1 MGRLSSSI
9 GLITGTEIVKTVD
22 QLIAISAQPRNRL
35 VARTEKLQ
43 EQQKALADL
52 TALVI
57 GVELS
62 AKRLDVPAQFQARSA
77 TSSNS
82 DALSVTAD
90 SKAAIGS
97 FSGRVL
103 QLASTHTAQSN
114 FRSASP
120 TAALGLTG
128 EIAIRGG
135 GMLAESASL
144 TDLNQG
150 RGVQA
155 GSIRITDRSG
165 KSADID
171 LSKATTIDDVIEAIN
186 QNGTV
191 GIQAT
196 TVGDTIRLTD
206 TTGSTAFN
214 LRVDEVGNGET
225 AADLGLRGINAA
237 SSTATGHDIFGD
249 LGDPVA
255 KGLQGVKL
263 SELKGG
269 AGLGALTSINVTTSN
284 GNTGSI
290 NLSSAESTQDIIRL
304 INDSGLGIEAKL
316 NEGSGGF
323 RIRDLTGGNANSL
336 TISSSDTTA
345 TKLGI
350 AGTASG
356 RVIDGSDLG
365 RPFVKASTPLSQ
377 LRQGKGITPGT
388 ITINDSQGDQAEIDL
403 TDADKITIGTMINR
417 INAAGLSVTAS
428 LNSTGDGF
436 RIVDTGN
443 GSGKLTITDA
453 VNGKTAADLGL
464 TGSAT
469 TTSLGPLVKLQTL
482 SSAERQTIKIA
493 ADDSLDSIAK
503 KFNTNSRLATASVV
517 QADDGTYSLSIRSNR
532 GGDGG
537 RLAISSTG
545 TGLGVSTTSVGQD
558 AILSVSSEVS
568 GTRLLRSADG
578 VFSDVAPGVSVTA
591 KAVTS
596 EQVSLNISRDTTAA
610 TTNIKA
616 FVEQYNKLTDKLK
629 TLTFFDGNAATAG
642 LLFGSSEAL
651 RIESTYTRLI
661 SGQISGAG
669 SIRSFGELGVSFNAE
684 GKMELNETR
693 FTDRLR
699 SNSDAVETFFTS
711 SATGAVARVKEASDR
726 LAGVNSSLLLNR
738 SEALGL
744 RILRSNDQAASLQKR
759 LDTERTRLLKQFI
772 GAEEAIAKLQTNQN
786 AISNI
791 QFIGSRSAVR

>member
-9 GLITGTEIVKTVD
+9 GLITGTDIVGTVD
-22 QLIAISAQPRNRL
+22 QLIAISAQPRDRL

-43 EQQKALADL
+43 EQQAALSEL

-62 AKRLDVPAQFQARSA
+62 AKRLDLPTQFQARSA

-90 SKAAIGS
+90 SSADIGS
-97 FSGRVL
+97 FTARAL
-103 QLASTHTAQSN
+103 QLASTHTAQSS
-114 FRSASP
+114 FRSTSANV
-120 TAALGLTG
+120 ALGLTG
-128 EIAIRGG
+128 QIAIRGG
-135 GMLAESASL
+135 GLLDESAAL
-144 TDLNQG
+144 ADLNQG

-165 KSADID
+165 KSADVD
-171 LSKATTIDDVIEAIN
+171 LSKATSIDEVINAIN
-186 QNGTV
+186 QNGSV
-191 GIQAT
+191 GIRAT
-196 TVGDTIRLTD
+196 TVGDSIRLTD

-237 SSTATGHDIFGD
+237 SDTALGHDIYGD

-263 SELKGG
+263 AELKGG
-269 AGLGALTSINVTTSN
+269 AGLGPLTSIDVTTSD

-290 NLSSAESTQDIIRL
+290 DLSSAESTQDIIRL
-304 INDSGLGIEAKL
+304 INDSGLGIEARL
-316 NEGSGGF
+316 NEGNGGF
-323 RIRDLTGGNANSL
+323 RIRDLTGGNANPLSI
-336 TISSSDTTA
+336 TSSDTTA

-356 RVIDGSDLG
+356 RVIDGTDLG
-365 RPFVKASTPLSQ
+365 RPIVTASTPLSQ

-388 ITINDSQGDQAEIDL
+388 ITINDSTGKQATIDL
-403 TDADKITIGTMINR
+403 SDADKITVGEFVSR
-417 INAAGLSVTAS
+417 VNAADLSLNAS
-428 LNSTGDGF
+428 LNPTGDGF
-436 RIVDTGN
+436 RIIDSGN

-453 VNGKTAADLGL
+453 VDGKTAADLGL
-464 TGSAT
+464 TGTAT
-469 TTSLGPLVKLQTL
+469 TTSLGPLGKLQTL
-482 SSAERQTIKIA
+482 ASAERQTINITA
-493 ADDSLDSIAK
+493 TDSIDSIAA
-503 KFNTNSRLATASVV
+503 KFNADSRLATATVV
-517 QADDGTYSLSIRSNR
+517 QAGDGTYSLAIRSNR

-545 TGLGVSTTSVGQD
+545 AGLGVSTTSVGQD
-558 AILSVSSEVS
+558 GILSVTSEVS
-568 GTRLLRSADG
+568 GTRQLRSADG
-578 VFSDVAPGVSVTA
+578 VFADVAAGVSVTA
-591 KAVTS
+591 KEVTAD
-596 EQVSLNISRDTTAA
+596 QVSLNASRDTTTA
-610 TTNIKA
+610 TTNVKA
-616 FVEQYNKLTDKLK
+616 FVEQYNKLTEKLR
-629 TLTFFDGNAATAG
+629 TLTFYDGNPNTAG

-669 SIRSFGELGVSFNAE
+669 SIRGFNEVGISFNAE

-693 FTDRLR
+693 FTDRLT
-699 SNSDAVETFFTS
+699 SNSAAVETFFTS
-711 SATGAVARVKEASDR
+711 SKTGAVARIKDASDR
-726 LAGVNSSLLLNR
+726 LAGVNNSLLINR

-744 RILRSNDQAASLQKR
+744 RILRNNDQAASLQKR
-759 LDTERTRLLKQFI
+759 LDVERTRLLKQFVST
-772 GAEEAIAKLQTNQN
+772 EEAIAKLQANQN
-786 AISNI
+786 AISQI
-791 QFIGSRSAVR
+791 QFIGFDRSSR

>member
-22 QLIAISAQPRNRL
+22 QLIAISAQPRDRL

-43 EQQKALADL
+43 EQQTALADL

-62 AKRLDVPAQFQARSA
+62 AKRMDQTSQFQARSA

-90 SKAAIGS
+90 SNAAIGS
-97 FSGRVL
+97 FRARAL

-114 FRSASP
+114 FRSASSN
-120 TAALGLTG
+120 AALGLTG

-171 LSKATTIDDVIEAIN
+171 LSKATTIDDVITAIN

-196 TVGDTIRLTD
+196 TVGDSIRLTD
-206 TTGSTAFN
+206 TTGSTTFN
-214 LRVDEVGNGET
+214 LRVDEVGSGET
-225 AADLGLRGINAA
+225 AADLGLRGINVA
-237 SSTATGHDIFGD
+237 SSSALGHDIYGD

-269 AGLGALTSINVTTSN
+269 AGLGTLTSINVTTSN

-290 NLSSAESTQDIIRL
+290 NLSSAQSTQDIIRL
-304 INDSGLGIEAKL
+304 INDSGLGIEARL

-323 RIRDLTGGNANSL
+323 RIRDLTGGNANPL
-336 TISSSDTTA
+336 TISSADTTA

-388 ITINDSQGDQAEIDL
+388 ITITDSKGKKADIDL
-403 TDADKITIGTMINR
+403 TDADKITVGTMINR
-417 INAAGLSVTAS
+417 INAAGLSLSAS
-428 LNSTGDGF
+428 LNNTGDGF
-436 RIVDTGN
+436 RVVDSGN
-443 GSGKLTITDA
+443 GSGKLTITDSGD
-453 VNGKTAADLGL
+453 GKTAEDLGL
-464 TGSAT
+464 TGTAT
-469 TTSLGPLVKLQTL
+469 STSLGALGKLQTL

-493 ADDSLDSIAK
+493 ATDSLDSIAK
-503 KFNTNSRLATASVV
+503 KFNTDSRLATASVV
-517 QADDGTYSLSIRSNR
+517 QAEDGTYSLAIRSNR

-545 TGLGVSTTSVGQD
+545 TGLGVSTTSIGQD
-558 AILSVSSEVS
+558 AILSVNSEVS
-568 GTRLLRSADG
+568 GTRQLRSADG
-578 VFSDVAPGVSVTA
+578 VFTNVAPGVSVTA
-591 KAVTS
+591 KEVTS
-596 EQVSLNISRDTTAA
+596 EEVSMTIGRDTTTA

-629 TLTFFDGNAATAG
+629 ELTFYNGDAGTAG

-661 SGQISGAG
+661 SGSISGAG
-669 SIRSFGELGVSFNAE
+669 SIRSFAEVGVTFNAE
-684 GKMELNETR
+684 GKMELNEKR
-693 FTDRLR
+693 FADRLK
-699 SNSDAVETFFTS
+699 SDSDAVEKFFTS
-711 SATGAVARVKEASDR
+711 SATGAVSRIKEASDR
-726 LAGVNSSLLLNR
+726 LAGVNSSLLINR

-744 RILRSNDQAASLQKR
+744 RILRNNDQAATLQKR
-759 LDTERTRLLKQFI
+759 LDTERTRLLKQFVA
-772 GAEEAIAKLQTNQN
+772 AEEAIAKLQTNQN
-786 AISNI
+786 AISKI
-791 QFIGSRSAVR
+791 QFIGFE

>member
-9 GLITGTEIVKTVD
+9 GLITGTDIVGTVD
-22 QLIAISAQPRNRL
+22 QLIAISAQPRDRL

-43 EQQKALADL
+43 EQQAALSEL

-62 AKRLDVPAQFQARSA
+62 AKRLDLPTQFQARSA

-90 SKAAIGS
+90 SSADIGS
-97 FSGRVL
+97 FTARAL
-103 QLASTHTAQSN
+103 QLASTHTAQSS
-114 FRSASP
+114 FRSTSANV
-120 TAALGLTG
+120 ALGLTG
-128 EIAIRGG
+128 QIAIRGG
-135 GMLAESASL
+135 GLLDESAAL
-144 TDLNQG
+144 ADLNQG

-165 KSADID
+165 KSADVD
-171 LSKATTIDDVIEAIN
+171 LSKATSIDEVINAIN
-186 QNGTV
+186 QNGSV
-191 GIQAT
+191 GIRAT
-196 TVGDTIRLTD
+196 TVGDSIRLTD

-237 SSTATGHDIFGD
+237 SDTALGHDIYGD

-263 SELKGG
+263 AELKGG
-269 AGLGALTSINVTTSN
+269 AGLGPLTSIDVTTSD

-290 NLSSAESTQDIIRL
+290 DLSSAESTQDIIRL
-304 INDSGLGIEAKL
+304 INDSGLGIEARL
-316 NEGSGGF
+316 NEGNGGF
-323 RIRDLTGGNANSL
+323 RIRDLTGGNANPLSI
-336 TISSSDTTA
+336 TSSDTTA

-356 RVIDGSDLG
+356 RVIDGTDLG
-365 RPFVKASTPLSQ
+365 RPIVTASTPLSQ

-388 ITINDSQGDQAEIDL
+388 ITINDSTGKQATIDL
-403 TDADKITIGTMINR
+403 SDADKITVGEFVSR
-417 INAAGLSVTAS
+417 VNAADLSLNAS
-428 LNSTGDGF
+428 LNPTGDGF
-436 RIVDTGN
+436 RIIDSGN

-453 VNGKTAADLGL
+453 VDGKTAADLGL
-464 TGSAT
+464 TGTAT
-469 TTSLGPLVKLQTL
+469 TTSLGPLGKLQTL
-482 SSAERQTIKIA
+482 ASAERQTINITA
-493 ADDSLDSIAK
+493 TDSIDSIAA
-503 KFNTNSRLATASVV
+503 KFNADSRLATATVV
-517 QADDGTYSLSIRSNR
+517 QAGDGTYSLAIRSNR

-545 TGLGVSTTSVGQD
+545 AGLGVSTTSVGQD
-558 AILSVSSEVS
+558 GILSVTSEVS
-568 GTRLLRSADG
+568 GTRQLRSADG
-578 VFSDVAPGVSVTA
+578 VFADVAAGVSVTA
-591 KAVTS
+591 KEVTAD
-596 EQVSLNISRDTTAA
+596 QVSLNVSRDTTTA
-610 TTNIKA
+610 TTNVKA
-616 FVEQYNKLTDKLK
+616 FVEQYNKLTEKLK
-629 TLTFFDGNAATAG
+629 TLTFYDGNPNTAG

-669 SIRSFGELGVSFNAE
+669 SIRGFNEVGISFNAE

-693 FTDRLR
+693 FTDRLT
-699 SNSDAVETFFTS
+699 SNSAAVETFFTS
-711 SATGAVARVKEASDR
+711 SKTGAVARIKDASDR
-726 LAGVNSSLLLNR
+726 LAGVNNSLLINR

-744 RILRSNDQAASLQKR
+744 RILRNNDQAASLQKR
-759 LDTERTRLLKQFI
+759 LDVERTRLLKQFVST
-772 GAEEAIAKLQTNQN
+772 EEAIAKLQANQN
-786 AISNI
+786 AISQI
-791 QFIGSRSAVR
+791 QFIGFDRSSR

>member
-9 GLITGTEIVKTVD
+9 GLITGTDIVGTVD
-22 QLIAISAQPRNRL
+22 QLIAISAQPRDRL

-43 EQQKALADL
+43 EQQAALSEL

-62 AKRLDVPAQFQARSA
+62 AKRLDLPTQFQARSA

-90 SKAAIGS
+90 SSADIGS
-97 FSGRVL
+97 FTARAL
-103 QLASTHTAQSN
+103 QLASTHTAQSS
-114 FRSASP
+114 FRSTSANV
-120 TAALGLTG
+120 ALGLTG
-128 EIAIRGG
+128 QIAIRGG
-135 GMLAESASL
+135 GLLDESAAL
-144 TDLNQG
+144 ADLNQG

-165 KSADID
+165 KSADVD
-171 LSKATTIDDVIEAIN
+171 LSKATSIDEVINAIN
-186 QNGTV
+186 QNGSV
-191 GIQAT
+191 GIRAT
-196 TVGDTIRLTD
+196 TVGDSIRLTD

-237 SSTATGHDIFGD
+237 SDTALGHDIYGD

-263 SELKGG
+263 AELKGG
-269 AGLGALTSINVTTSN
+269 AGLGPLTSIDVTTSD

-290 NLSSAESTQDIIRL
+290 DLSSAESTQDIIRL
-304 INDSGLGIEAKL
+304 INDSGLGIEARL
-316 NEGSGGF
+316 NEGNGGF
-323 RIRDLTGGNANSL
+323 RIRDLTGGNANPLSI
-336 TISSSDTTA
+336 TSSDTTA

-356 RVIDGSDLG
+356 RVIDGTDLG
-365 RPFVKASTPLSQ
+365 RPIVTASTPLSQ

-388 ITINDSQGDQAEIDL
+388 ITINDSTGKQATIDL
-403 TDADKITIGTMINR
+403 SDADKITVGEFVSR
-417 INAAGLSVTAS
+417 VNAADLSLNAS
-428 LNSTGDGF
+428 LNPTGDGF
-436 RIVDTGN
+436 RIIDSGN

-453 VNGKTAADLGL
+453 VDGKTAADLGL
-464 TGSAT
+464 TGTAT
-469 TTSLGPLVKLQTL
+469 TTSLGPLGKLQTL
-482 SSAERQTIKIA
+482 ASAERQTINITA
-493 ADDSLDSIAK
+493 TDSIDSIAA
-503 KFNTNSRLATASVV
+503 KFNADSRLATATVV
-517 QADDGTYSLSIRSNR
+517 QAGDGTYSLAIRSNR

-545 TGLGVSTTSVGQD
+545 AGLGVSTTSVGQD
-558 AILSVSSEVS
+558 GILSVTSEVS
-568 GTRLLRSADG
+568 GTRQLRSADG
-578 VFSDVAPGVSVTA
+578 VFADVAAGVSVTA
-591 KAVTS
+591 KEVTAD
-596 EQVSLNISRDTTAA
+596 QVSLNVSRDTTTA
-610 TTNIKA
+610 TTNVKA
-616 FVEQYNKLTDKLK
+616 FVEQYNKLTEKLR
-629 TLTFFDGNAATAG
+629 TLTFYDGNPNTAG

-669 SIRSFGELGVSFNAE
+669 SIRGFNEVGISFNAE

-693 FTDRLR
+693 FTDRLT
-699 SNSDAVETFFTS
+699 SNSAAVETFFTS
-711 SATGAVARVKEASDR
+711 SKTGAVARIKDASDR
-726 LAGVNSSLLLNR
+726 LAGVNNSLLINR

-744 RILRSNDQAASLQKR
+744 RILRNNDQAASLQKR
-759 LDTERTRLLKQFI
+759 LDVERTRLLKQFVST
-772 GAEEAIAKLQTNQN
+772 EEAIAKLQANQN
-786 AISNI
+786 AISQI
-791 QFIGSRSAVR
+791 QFIGFDRSSR